1 MRQKQSYANQSVVPT
16 AAMSQFREQSELQ
29 SAVITARVEK
39 ENQASNLSRSNNER
53 DDSSNEQQKGNI
65 ESSDN
70 ASSAGASAYGG
81 SGASVD
87 GREVIDFTK
96 YAGLLD
102 KKYEE
107 LDPKSALRPTIIN
120 PSDQWTKKS
129 TKSLMSE
136 PTTALLTATELND
149 AKQATF
155 ELLDALTRSGALV
168 MESASLHV
176 VIAATHCFDKSL
188 MDTVVQGNV
197 NPIER
202 VERSAVI
209 MATTIHK
216 LPASALLSDR
226 EVQRVLSC
234 SPQLKQLEN

>member
-1 MRQKQSYANQSVVPT
+1 
-16 AAMSQFREQSELQ
+16 
-29 SAVITARVEK
+29 
-39 ENQASNLSRSNNER
+39 
-53 DDSSNEQQKGNI
+53 
-65 ESSDN
+65 
-70 ASSAGASAYGG
+70 
-81 SGASVD
+81 
-87 GREVIDFTK
+87 
-96 YAGLLD
+96 
-102 KKYEE
+102 
-107 LDPKSALRPTIIN
+107 
-120 PSDQWTKKS
+120 
-129 TKSLMSE
+129 MSE

-209 MATTIHK
+209 MATTIHR
-216 LPASALLSDR
+216 LPASALLSDM

-234 SPQLKQLEN
+234 SPQLRQLEY